1 MKQTILSCLVLIL
14 TTLSF
19 AQDSISSLEQNLTID
34 KFTDG
39 TLILPENAENPPL
52 VIFIQGSGPVNRDGN
67 APMMKNDGMKKISKE
82 LANNGIASFRYDKR
96 IFKMDKFRMKEE
108 DLTFNDFVLDL
119 SNIIQYFQKEK
130 NFSKIIV
137 AGHSEGSLIGILG
150 AQAETVDAYIS
161 LAGAGR
167 KIDDI
172 IVNQLLKQSAELSEN
187 ARIAFDEMKTNGST
201 QNYSPYLESIFRPS
215 VQPFISSWMKYDP
228 AGEISKL
235 EIPVLIVNGSNDLQV
250 DVRDAE
256 ILKEAN
262 PAAKLVILEDMNH
275 IFRKIEGENLDN
287 TKAYNE
293 PARPLHPEL
302 IPTLVE
308 FVNSIK

>member
-1 MKQTILSCLVLIL
+1 MKKSILSCLVLIL

-19 AQDSISSLEQNLTID
+19 AQDSISSLEQNLSID

-39 TLILPENAENPPL
+39 TLVLPENTENPPL

-82 LANNGIASFRYDKR
+82 LAGKGIASFRYDKR

-119 SNIIQYFQKEK
+119 SNIIQYFQKEN

-137 AGHSEGSLIGILG
+137 AGHSEGSLIGILA
-150 AQAETVDAYIS
+150 AQSETVDGFIS

-167 KIDDI
+167 EIDDI
-172 IVNQLLKQSAELSEN
+172 IVGQLFKQSAELSEN
-187 ARIAFDEMKTNGST
+187 ARVAFDEMKENGST

-235 EIPVLIVNGSNDLQV
+235 EIPVLIINGSNDLQV
-250 DVRDAE
+250 DVKDAE
-256 ILKEAN
+256 ILKEAK
-262 PAAKLVILEDMNH
+262 PAAQLVILENMNH
-275 IFRKIEGENLDN
+275 IFRKIEGENLEN

-293 PARPLHPEL
+293 PSRPLHPEL
-302 IPTLVE
+302 IPTLVD
-308 FVNSIK
+308 FVQSIK

>member
-1 MKQTILSCLVLIL
+1 MKKSILSCLALIF

-19 AQDSISSLEQNLTID
+19 AQESISSLEQNLSID

-39 TLILPENAENPPL
+39 TLVLPENAENPPL

-82 LANNGIASFRYDKR
+82 LASNGIASFRYDKR

-119 SNIIQYFQKEK
+119 SNVIQYFQKEN
-130 NFSKIIV
+130 NFSKIII

-150 AQAETVDAYIS
+150 AQGETADGYIS

-172 IVNQLLKQSAELSEN
+172 IVDQLLKQSAELSEN
-187 ARIAFDEMKTNGST
+187 ARIAFDEMKTNGRT
-201 QNYSPYLESIFRPS
+201 QNYSSYLESIFRPS

-228 AGEISKL
+228 AEEISKL
-235 EIPVLIVNGSNDLQV
+235 KIPVLILIGSNDLQV

-302 IPTLVE
+302 IPTMVE

>member
-1 MKQTILSCLVLIL
+1 MKKSILSCLALVF
-14 TTLSF
+14 TTFNF
-19 AQDSISSLEQNLTID
+19 AQESVSLEQNLTID

-39 TLILPENAENPPL
+39 TLVLPENIENPPL

-67 APMMKNDGMKKISKE
+67 APMVKNDGMKKISKE
-82 LANNGIASFRYDKR
+82 LADNGIASFRYDKR
-96 IFKMDKFRMKEE
+96 IFKMNKFKIKEE
-108 DLTFNDFVLDL
+108 DLTFNDFVFDL
-119 SNIIQYFQKEK
+119 SNVIQYFQKEN

-150 AQAETVDAYIS
+150 AQAETVDAFIS

-167 KIDDI
+167 KIDEI
-172 IVNQLLKQSAELSEN
+172 IMGQLFKQSAELSEN
-187 ARIAFDEMKTNGST
+187 ARISFDEMKTNGST
-201 QNYSPYLESIFRPS
+201 SNYSPYLESIFRPS
-215 VQPFISSWMKYDP
+215 VQPYINSWMKYDP
-228 AGEISKL
+228 AAEISKL
-235 EIPVLIVNGSNDLQV
+235 DIPVLLINGSNDLQV
-250 DVRDAE
+250 DVKDAE
-256 ILKEAN
+256 LLKEAK
-262 PAAKLVILEDMNH
+262 PDAKLVILENMNH

-302 IPTLVE
+302 IPTMVE

>member
-1 MKQTILSCLVLIL
+1 MKKYIISCLAII
-14 TTLSF
+14 TTSLSF
-19 AQDSISSLEQNLTID
+19 AQDSISSLEQNVTID

-39 TLILPENAENPPL
+39 TLVLPGNTENPPL

-82 LANNGIASFRYDKR
+82 LADHGIASFRYDKR

-119 SNIIQYFQKEK
+119 SNIILYFQKDQ
-130 NFSKIIV
+130 NFSKLII

-150 AQAETVDAYIS
+150 AQGTSVDGYIS

-187 ARIAFDEMKTNGST
+187 ARIAFDEMKQKGST

-228 AGEISKL
+228 AEEISKL

-256 ILKEAN
+256 ILNESN
-262 PAAKLVILEDMNH
+262 PDAKLVILEDMNH

-302 IPTLVE
+302 IPTLVD
-308 FVNSIK
+308 FVKSIK